1 MIPPYHS
8 ESHTLR
14 FNWNKEASL
23 SIWDNHLLCAS
34 SHASFHRKNFVS
46 TSCLS
51 HLLHFCTNI
60 QCSDL
65 RRGWFDSLRICRTV
79 LALVRN
85 VYGGSRSL
93 LSKYNQGH
101 LITTAWRV
109 VSTSRL
115 QVEETQMIYS
125 RCQCITPVSRLLCPL
140 RMMRGTKVTICL
152 GRCAWR
158 GHTWRLDD
166 NSRSS

>member
-23 SIWDNHLLCAS
+23 SIWDKHLFPAS
-34 SHASFHRKNFVS
+34 SHASFHGKNSVS
-46 TSCLS
+46 TSCLN
-51 HLLHFCTNI
+51 HLLHICNLSSAVI
-60 QCSDL
+60 WEEGDL
-65 RRGWFDSLRICRTV
+65 
-79 LALVRN
+79 
-85 VYGGSRSL
+85 
-93 LSKYNQGH
+93 
-101 LITTAWRV
+101 TAWEFV
-109 VSTSRL
+109 AQSWHWSEMFMAAVHHSSTSTTRAIWSQQLDELSVL

-158 GHTWRLDD
+158 GLTWRLDD
-166 NSRSS
+166 NSRGS